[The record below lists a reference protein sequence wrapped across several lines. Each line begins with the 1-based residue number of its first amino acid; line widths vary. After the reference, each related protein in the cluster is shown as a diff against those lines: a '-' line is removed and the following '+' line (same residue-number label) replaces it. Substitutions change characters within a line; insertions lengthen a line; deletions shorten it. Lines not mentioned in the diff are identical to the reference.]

1 MEQIEVEPNL
11 PITNVCERMIY
22 LRKLYKLSQG
32 QVADGL
38 TSSGIKPI
46 GRSAVSHLETGE
58 LVPSSSMLLALAQ
71 FYGVSVG
78 WIERGIGKTPTLL
91 IPNGNSQVP
100 VANSEKK
107 PYSREYFVQSMK
119 YREKLRK
126 FRPAA
131 NRIKQIRLEA
141 GLKQEEVSILLGGKG
156 DGSHLSKIELNR
168 QVPTT
173 RWLERFCA
181 ALDTDMNYI
190 LTGKKKKATDSS
202 TLLFTVE
209 NEEPQQ
215 NLENN
220 VIEEPSIEFNE
231 ISSNYAAKPIVKNT
245 LVDSENAPEW
255 PEEVFTRAEIKN
267 GDTQIREATG
277 TLTKGNEVEFDL
289 RKHFQNFV
297 QDTCQKLNLTPAE
310 VASLFEF
317 FTSK

>member
-11 PITNVCERMIY
+11 PITNVRERMIY

-202 TLLFTVE
+202 TLELFTVE
-209 NEEPQQ
+209 NEAPQQ
-215 NLENN
+215 NLEND

-231 ISSNYAAKPIVKNT
+231 IPNYTTAKPIVENMY
-245 LVDSENAPEW
+245 VYSDNAPVHT
-255 PEEVFTRAEIKN
+255 PEIKN